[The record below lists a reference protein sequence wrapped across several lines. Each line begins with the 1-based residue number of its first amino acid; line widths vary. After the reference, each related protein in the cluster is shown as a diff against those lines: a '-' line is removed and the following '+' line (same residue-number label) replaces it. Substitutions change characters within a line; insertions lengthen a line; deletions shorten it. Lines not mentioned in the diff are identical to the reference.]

1 MTDVSELRAHARDI
15 FNAGL
20 RAADPLEAIRRFVH
34 VDGDR
39 LTAGDDS
46 YDLGKFQKI
55 SVIGAGKAA
64 ARMGLALEELLGTRI
79 TGGLVVVKYGHG
91 LPLQRIRVVEAA
103 HPVPDEAGL
112 RAARQVMEL
121 VTGLGEEDLI
131 ILLIS
136 GGGSALLPA
145 PADGVTLEDKQRVTK
160 ALLASGATI
169 GELNAVRKHL
179 SKLKGGQLA
188 QLAMPAT
195 LVSLILS
202 DVVGD
207 SLEDIASGP
216 TVADP
221 SVYADCLKIIR
232 RYSLLEKIPAAV
244 LDHLARG
251 ANAEFEETPK
261 PGSPAFRTVRNFI
274 VGSNRTA
281 LAAAK
286 KQADA
291 LGYHTMILSRA
302 VEGESRS
309 VALAHAALAKEI
321 QKTGTPIPCPACVLA
336 GGETTVTIRGDGLG
350 GRNQEYALAAGIE
363 IDGVEGLVAL
373 SAGTDGTDGPTDAA
387 GAVVDGLTVRRGKIR
402 GVDASEFLN
411 RNDSYHFLQ
420 ATEDLLQTGPTL
432 TNVMDLQAWLIA

>member
-1 MTDVSELRAHARDI
+1 MAAVRELRAHAREI
-15 FNAGL
+15 FDAGL
-20 RAADPLEAIRRFVH
+20 RAADPLKAIQRFVH

-39 LTAGDDS
+39 LEIGDCR
-46 YDLGKFQKI
+46 YDLAKFRKI

-64 ARMGLALEELLGTRI
+64 ARMGLALEELLGARI
-79 TGGLVVVKYGHG
+79 DRGTVVVKHGHG
-91 LPLQRIRVVEAA
+91 LPLRKIRVVEAA

-112 RAARQVMEL
+112 RGARQVMEL
-121 VTGLGEEDLI
+121 VTGAGEEDLI
-131 ILLIS
+131 IFLIS

-145 PADGVTLEDKQRVTK
+145 PADGVTLEDKQRTTE

-169 GELNAVRKHL
+169 GEVNAVRKHI
-179 SKLKGGQLA
+179 SKLKGGRLA
-188 QLAMPAT
+188 QLATPAT

-207 SLEDIASGP
+207 SLEDVASGP

-221 SVYADCLKIIR
+221 SAYADCLATIR
-232 RYSLLEKIPAAV
+232 RYSLQEKIPPAV
-244 LDHLARG
+244 LDLLARG
-251 ANAEFEETPK
+251 ARGELEETPK
-261 PGSPAFRTVRNFI
+261 PGSPVFRTVRNFI

-291 LGYHTMILSRA
+291 FGYHTMILSRA

-309 VALAHAALAKEI
+309 VAAAHAALAKEI
-321 QKTGTPIPCPACVLA
+321 QKTSTPIRRPACVLA

-350 GRNQEYALAAGIE
+350 GRNQEYAIAAAME
-363 IDGVEGLVAL
+363 IDGVDGVVAL

-387 GAVVDGLTVRRGKIR
+387 GAIVDGATIARGKAK
-402 GVDASEFLN
+402 GLAAVEFLQ
-411 RNDSYHFLQ
+411 RNDSYHLLQ
-420 ATEDLLQTGPTL
+420 ATDDLLCTGPTL
-432 TNVMDLQAWLIA
+432 TNVMDLQVWLIA